1 MSDTDGLGRSL
12 DELLQI
18 ALDCARR
25 AGDVLLE
32 RAQGPFSGVEA
43 KSTATDLVSD
53 ADRAAE
59 EAALGLIRERRP
71 DDGVLSEESGGESS
85 RSGLTWVVDPLDG
98 TINFLFGI
106 PVWAVSVALEDEE
119 GGLVGVVRDP
129 LRAETFSGVRGR
141 GALLN
146 GNPTSV
152 SGRRDL
158 ASALI
163 ATGFGYDERVR
174 TIQAGRLPHVLGR
187 VRDIRRGGSAALDLA
202 YVASGRLDGYFE
214 APMERWDRAAGQL
227 IVAEA
232 GGVVTDL
239 GAPLDQGTGVVAAN
253 PVLHPLLTEL
263 IRG

>member
-1 MSDTDGLGRSL
+1 MTSAAPGSSA
-12 DELLQI
+12 DELLEI
-18 ALDCARR
+18 ALECARR
-25 AGDVLLE
+25 AGAVLLD
-32 RAQGPFSGVEA
+32 RASGPLSGVEA

-59 EAALGLIRERRP
+59 EAALGLIRDHRP
-71 DDGVLSEESGGESS
+71 DDGILSEESEGQTS
-85 RSGLTWVVDPLDG
+85 RSGLTWIVDPLDG

-106 PVWAVSVALEDEE
+106 PAWAVSVAIEDQE
-119 GGLVGVVRDP
+119 GGLVGVVHDP
-129 LRAETFSGVRGR
+129 QRAETFSAVRGR
-141 GALLN
+141 GARLN
-146 GNPTSV
+146 GSSISV
-152 SGRRDL
+152 SERPEL

-187 VRDIRRGGSAALDLA
+187 VRDIRRGGSAALDLS
-202 YVASGRLDGYFE
+202 YVAAGRLDGYFE

-227 IVAEA
+227 IVTEA

-239 GAPLDQGTGVVAAN
+239 PAPLHRGTGVVAAN